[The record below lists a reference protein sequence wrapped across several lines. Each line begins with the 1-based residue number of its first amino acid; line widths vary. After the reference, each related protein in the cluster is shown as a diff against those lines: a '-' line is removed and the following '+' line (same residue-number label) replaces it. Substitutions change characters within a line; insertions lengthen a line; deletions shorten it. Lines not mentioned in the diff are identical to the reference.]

1 MKNARCMRGLPFV
14 VLAGLFLFCELSV
27 PANAQIQNIFVTV
40 DENCHGTIIG
50 FAGTVPLGCSFTTDP
65 GPGGLMGVMTYNLL
79 NPPQLVAGDV
89 VLRESA
95 NVNSDV
101 IRFNA
106 SAGGGSLF
114 FYSDLDGGADSL
126 ADIGLPGALNTNVV
140 FFNEVS
146 LGALGS
152 GLIYTPTAGQPG
164 FVAGAAA
171 PVQYTFISD
180 TAAPEPG
187 SFTLVAAASLMCLWR
202 RNRNRVGPL
211 RS

>member
-14 VLAGLFLFCELSV
+14 VLVALSLLCELSV

-40 DENCHGTIIG
+40 DENCHGTING
-50 FAGTVPLGCSFTTDP
+50 FAGSQLLACSFTTDP
-65 GPGGLMGVMTYNLL
+65 GPGGLTGVMTYNLI
-79 NPPQLVAGDV
+79 NPPQLVEGDV

-106 SAGGGSLF
+106 SVGGGSFF
-114 FYSDLDGGADSL
+114 FYSDLDGGADAL

-146 LGALGS
+146 LGALGF
-152 GLIYTPTAGQPG
+152 GLVYTPNSGPAWLCRRGGCTC
-164 FVAGAAA
+164 
-171 PVQYTFISD
+171 PVH
-180 TAAPEPG
+180 
-187 SFTLVAAASLMCLWR
+187 LH
-202 RNRNRVGPL
+202 
-211 RS
+211 